1 MRSASSPAFASY
13 AEGDV
18 DRTHDLASNP
28 VGASFFCRLG
38 CGRGRWG
45 ISHGGWDD
53 IFVVALLLGL
63 INLYIRPFLT
73 FISLPLTLLT
83 LGFFLLVLNA
93 AFLGLAPWIAG
104 WVNVQF
110 HVEDFWAALFGAI
123 LISIVSMIVGLFIK
137 PDRIAREL
145 TGG

>member
-1 MRSASSPAFASY
+1 MLRVMSTERMISLAIRWVLLSFAVWVA
-13 AEGDV
+13 AEV
-18 DRTHDLASNP
+18 
-28 VGASFFCRLG
+28 VG
-38 CGRGRWG
+38 G